1 MARQVTWRGWA
12 RRRRGDQTAGGAI
25 VVGLSLAGDRP
36 TAELLRT
43 GHAPGG
49 MRRVRDEE
57 PTPSSL
63 PTERQFRGVG
73 QPVASG
79 PSFDTAEDISAFLD
93 QIAVLPVW
101 RLDLDDDSIEFD
113 NTDLSITDKSTGG
126 NFSLRGWSIGVAGRG
141 PRPRSG
147 SRPAQRRATP
157 AARTPA

>member
-1 MARQVTWRGWA
+1 
-12 RRRRGDQTAGGAI
+12 
-25 VVGLSLAGDRP
+25 
-36 TAELLRT
+36 
-43 GHAPGG
+43 

-113 NTDLSITDKSTGG
+113 NTDLSITDKSTGKD
-126 NFSLRGWSIGVAGRG
+126 FQP
-141 PRPRSG
+141 PRLEYG
-147 SRPAQRRATP
+147 SRRQGINRG
-157 AARTPA
+157 